1 MGHQLRRAKAK
12 TGGDGPAQE
21 KRHKAAA
28 ALGGFGFGL
37 GGVILRGRGGVD
49 GLIVFPAGQIIR
61 VGHGRVLL
69 GPHLLEAVPR

>member
-1 MGHQLRRAKAK
+1 MGHKLRHAKAK
-12 TGGDGPAQE
+12 ARGDGPAQE
-21 KRHKAAA
+21 KCQKTAA

-37 GGVILRGRGGVD
+37 RGVILWGRGGFD